1 MKGKIMCK
9 EYTLIIYTNDGKTY
23 ETKKIKNYL
32 YTNDENAKITENILL
47 DTANNLSVLKN
58 KIIEYNL
65 LNWVDFKEG
74 FNKSKSITLHYYLF
88 DYIKIKEKDI
98 ANILLIEEIRNDDKF
113 KTINELKDILH
124 YNDFIAFVN
133 NNMKGVNLIL

>member
-9 EYTLIIYTNDGKTY
+9 EYTLEIYTNNGEIYK
-23 ETKKIKNYL
+23 TKKIKNYL
-32 YTNDENAKITENILL
+32 YTNDENTNITENILL
-47 DTANNLSVLKN
+47 ETGNNLSVLEN

-65 LNWVDFKEG
+65 LNWVDFKKG
-74 FNKSKSITLHYYLF
+74 FNKSKSITLHYYLV

>member
-9 EYTLIIYTNDGKTY
+9 EYTLVIHTKNGKIY

-32 YTNDENAKITENILL
+32 YINDENVKITYNILL
-47 DTANNLSVLKN
+47 DTANNLSVLKD

-65 LNWVDFKEG
+65 LNWVDFKES

-113 KTINELKDILH
+113 KSINELKDILH
-124 YNDFIAFVN
+124 YNDFINFIN
-133 NNMKGVNLIL
+133 NNMKGVNIIL